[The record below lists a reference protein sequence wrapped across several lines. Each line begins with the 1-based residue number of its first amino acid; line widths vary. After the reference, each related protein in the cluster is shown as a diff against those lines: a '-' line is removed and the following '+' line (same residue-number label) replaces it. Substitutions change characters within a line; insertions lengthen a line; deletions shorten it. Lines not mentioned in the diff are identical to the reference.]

1 MRRLGWM
8 LPVGLAA
15 LMATGY
21 IASLWP
27 APAVGPAIA
36 EAQDRP
42 VDPVPPA
49 PAAEPGARPTPSTRS
64 AGARVNPAPH
74 PLEIAQPGNPF
85 PVPAELAD
93 IDYTKQT
100 PEQAHSKSAGCLTCH
115 ENSHDPHYSP
125 AFSLGCVDCHGGDPG
140 TTDKQLAH
148 VAPCLPDAWP
158 TSANPV
164 RSYTLLNYESPEFVR
179 FVNPSDLRVAHLS
192 CGTSGCHGR
201 ETLEVRKSMMTHGCM
216 LWGAALYNNGGV
228 PNKWAR
234 YGESYT
240 MFGKPQRLQTVPPP
254 TPEEMARKG
263 VLPYLDPLPRF
274 QVTQPGNILRIFEPG
289 GRFNPDVGIPERAE
303 EPGRPRQ
310 RLSNR
315 GLGTQNRTDP
325 VFIGLQKTRLLDP
338 TLNFLGTNDHPG
350 DYRSSG
356 CAACHM
362 IYANDRSPVHSGPF
376 AKYGNMGLAAA
387 VVDDFVKDVD
397 PTIPKNEPGHPI
409 AHRFT
414 SGIPT
419 SQCTICHIHPGTTVM
434 NSYLGYMWWD
444 QETDGELMYPK
455 EQHPKTAEQIVKS
468 EMSNPEGGA
477 VRGNWSDPEFL
488 ARITELN
495 PALKHTQFADFHGHG
510 WVFKAVFKKDRKGNL
525 LNHEGQRL
533 EDVSARQR
541 GLAIKVPELVTALH
555 RQAAEE
561 IDEAQLALV
570 QEKQAELEELRR
582 EIPVHMLDIHLEKGM
597 HCVDCHFV
605 QDMHGNSKLY
615 GEVRA
620 AIEIT
625 CIDCHG
631 DIDRKAGFVVDGD
644 RTLRTSGPAAEERG
658 SPQQNGR
665 DLTAMRTPFGK
676 RRFEYRGNRLYQNSM
691 VDGSL
696 SWEVKQV
703 ADTID
708 PSHPDYNA
716 RSALSK
722 TIRTGGSQGF
732 QWGDVPADTNQ
743 CAHAS
748 QRVNCIACHT
758 SWNPSCY
765 GCHLPQIANRK
776 TPDLHN
782 EGDVTRNYIKY
793 NFQTLRDDVYMLAR
807 DGNVTGNRVGPSRSS
822 CAIHVGS
829 YNANRESIYVQQQT
843 ISAEGPSGIAFSTNV
858 PHTVRGRGETKN
870 CTDCHLSV
878 NDDNNAIMAQ
888 LLMQGT
894 NYTNFIGKFCWVA
907 AGEEGLFG
915 VEVTER
921 DEPQAVIGSSL
932 HELAFP
938 EEYEEHL
945 EHGRVLEHAHEHP
958 GKDISDNLTR
968 PFQKPEIKQVQLR
981 GEYLYAA
988 CGEFG
993 VRIFDVAFIDH
1004 KGFSERI
1011 TTAPVSPLGQRFYI
1025 RTKNATSVA
1034 APATIAPDPTR
1045 EHRPENC
1052 EPKIHPI
1059 YAYIYATDSEEGL
1072 ILIGAGTLLDGNPLN
1087 NFVER
1092 ALTFNPNGLLCGA
1105 ESVTIV
1111 GTYAYVC
1118 CNAGLVVISLDDPL
1132 KPQVTAILGPE
1143 TLRHP
1148 KAVQVQFRYA
1158 FVCDEEGLKILD
1170 VTDLSTPR
1178 LASELRLPEA
1188 HSVYVARTYA
1198 YVAGG
1203 HEGLVIVDVENPLQ
1217 PRVDQ
1222 VFNAGGQLNE
1232 VHDVKLGITYVSQ
1245 FAYLADG
1252 ANGVRVVQ
1260 LTSPET
1266 HGNDG
1271 FSPRPEPKLV
1281 ATYCIPKGGHALSIS
1296 EGVDRDRAV
1305 DEAGNQLA
1313 VFGRVGARPFNLD
1326 EARRMYLR
1334 YDGQVWKV
1342 FDGQR
1347 NLAITDARAQEVDLH
1362 RQLETFYGPSN
1373 LRRIRGTAGAGRK
1386 TPAQAQTPAANPNRS
1401 NAVQPAGATV
1411 PQPSARPQPTTPRSG
1426 TAVPGQPSKAGPA
1439 ALKPRSDR
1447 PATPPPGAVAPRPGV
1462 GATRPQPNSTAT
1474 PTGKATIK
1482 PKSPPRN

>member
-1 MRRLGWM
+1 
-8 LPVGLAA
+8 
-15 LMATGY
+15 
-21 IASLWP
+21 
-27 APAVGPAIA
+27 
-36 EAQDRP
+36 
-42 VDPVPPA
+42 
-49 PAAEPGARPTPSTRS
+49 
-64 AGARVNPAPH
+64 
-74 PLEIAQPGNPF
+74 
-85 PVPAELAD
+85 
-93 IDYTKQT
+93 
-100 PEQAHSKSAGCLTCH
+100 
-115 ENSHDPHYSP
+115 
-125 AFSLGCVDCHGGDPG
+125 
-140 TTDKQLAH
+140 
-148 VAPCLPDAWP
+148 
-158 TSANPV
+158 
-164 RSYTLLNYESPEFVR
+164 
-179 FVNPSDLRVAHLS
+179 
-192 CGTSGCHGR
+192 
-201 ETLEVRKSMMTHGCM
+201 
-216 LWGAALYNNGGV
+216 
-228 PNKWAR
+228 
-234 YGESYT
+234 
-240 MFGKPQRLQTVPPP
+240 
-254 TPEEMARKG
+254 
-263 VLPYLDPLPRF
+263 
-274 QVTQPGNILRIFEPG
+274 
-289 GRFNPDVGIPERAE
+289 
-303 EPGRPRQ
+303 
-310 RLSNR
+310 
-315 GLGTQNRTDP
+315 
-325 VFIGLQKTRLLDP
+325 
-338 TLNFLGTNDHPG
+338 
-350 DYRSSG
+350 
-356 CAACHM
+356 
-362 IYANDRSPVHSGPF
+362 
-376 AKYGNMGLAAA
+376 
-387 VVDDFVKDVD
+387 
-397 PTIPKNEPGHPI
+397 
-409 AHRFT
+409 
-414 SGIPT
+414 
-419 SQCTICHIHPGTTVM
+419 
-434 NSYLGYMWWD
+434 
-444 QETDGELMYPK
+444 
-455 EQHPKTAEQIVKS
+455 
-468 EMSNPEGGA
+468 
-477 VRGNWSDPEFL
+477 
-488 ARITELN
+488 
-495 PALKHTQFADFHGHG
+495 
-510 WVFKAVFKKDRKGNL
+510 
-525 LNHEGQRL
+525 
-533 EDVSARQR
+533 
-541 GLAIKVPELVTALH
+541 
-555 RQAAEE
+555 
-561 IDEAQLALV
+561 
-570 QEKQAELEELRR
+570 
-582 EIPVHMLDIHLEKGM
+582 
-597 HCVDCHFV
+597 
-605 QDMHGNSKLY
+605 
-615 GEVRA
+615 
-620 AIEIT
+620 
-625 CIDCHG
+625 
-631 DIDRKAGFVVDGD
+631 
-644 RTLRTSGPAAEERG
+644 
-658 SPQQNGR
+658 
-665 DLTAMRTPFGK
+665 
-676 RRFEYRGNRLYQNSM
+676 M

-1170 VTDLSTPR
+1170 VTDLSSPR

-1386 TPAQAQTPAANPNRS
+1386 TPAQAQAPAANPNRS

-1482 PKSPPRN
+1482 PKSQPRN